1 MSSLFEIREN
11 AYNTILFQPLS
22 NESRKIE
29 NYGLEII
36 CYRATFIWAIYRQ
49 NINLQIQKNIF
60 KRKIKNRK
68 GENCACKLCKPY
80 VWRTGLHLVSSEFIQ
95 SL

>member
-11 AYNTILFQPLS
+11 AYNTILFQALS

-36 CYRATFIWAIYRQ
+36 CCRATFLWA
-49 NINLQIQKNIF
+49 NLPSEYKLANSKEYFQK
-60 KRKIKNRK
+60 KNKKSERR
-68 GENCACKLCKPY
+68 KLCM
-80 VWRTGLHLVSSEFIQ
+80 
-95 SL
+95 

>member
-11 AYNTILFQPLS
+11 AYNTILFQALS

-36 CYRATFIWAIYRQ
+36 CYRATFLWA
-49 NINLQIQKNIF
+49 NLPSYKLANSKEYFQK
-60 KRKIKNRK
+60 KNKKSERR
-68 GENCACKLCKPY
+68 KLCM
-80 VWRTGLHLVSSEFIQ
+80 
-95 SL
+95 